1 MKKVRSE
8 KKPSVLKYTAKGG
21 IRNLPHNLKVDFLKN
36 KGCYL
41 LILPILI
48 WFVIF
53 HYLPMGGLVMAF
65 EKYSPGKGI
74 FGSDWVGFANF
85 QRFFSSIY
93 FWRLIKNTLILGL
106 MDLVISFPA
115 PIIFALLLNE
125 IRRRRFKKTVQTIS
139 YMPYFVSTVIMCGLV
154 VDFVQGGGVISNII
168 ASITGGVSQNLLADG
183 DNFRIIFVLT
193 TVWQNLGYG
202 SIVYIAALTSV
213 DQELYDAAVVDG
225 AGRWKQTLHITL
237 PSISPTII
245 VMLILKMSTLLNVS
259 SDKVLLLYS
268 PGIYDKADVISTY
281 VYRTGILEYNY
292 SFSTAVGLFNSVIAT
307 ALLLISNAICRK
319 VTESSLF

>member
-1 MKKVRSE
+1 MKKEKSAEKVRI
-8 KKPSVLKYTAKGG
+8 LKYTRRGG

-48 WFVIF
+48 WFVVF

-65 EKYSPGKGI
+65 ENYRPGKGI

-93 FWRLIKNTLILGL
+93 FWRLIKNTVILGL
-106 MDLVISFPA
+106 MDLAISFPSS
-115 PIIFALLLNE
+115 IIFALLLNE
-125 IRRRRFKKTVQTIS
+125 IRRKKFKKTVQTVS

-154 VDFVQGGGVISNII
+154 VDFVQGGGVISKMI
-168 ASITGGVSQNLLADG
+168 AGLTGGVSQNLLADG
-183 DNFRIIFVLT
+183 NNFRIIFALT

-245 VMLILKMSTLLNVS
+245 VMFILRMSTLLNVS

-307 ALLLISNAICRK
+307 ALLLISNAVCRK
-319 VTESSLF
+319 VTDSSLF